1 MLQSKKRPN
10 DGLNLKP
17 WHSLLVGI
25 ALLFSTQANAQKI
38 GTYHLSN
45 STYHGGDYLRQYT
58 RGVPDNLPIGPN
70 VVNYKNDIM
79 WMNGYK
85 GTYFATRG
93 DNGTDGSIAGLSTWT
108 APTTA
113 DLIKYTVGIGWS
125 NVSSSTSPL
134 FLGRF
139 FCIGSNTF
147 ILTGVGTSGICK
159 YSSTLAVSASNPSVQ
174 TVINAGVT
182 GLTATSF
189 NYAQFYDGTYIYFHR
204 GAPYEDM
211 FKYDPVTNTASPV
224 TTLLTTGNAA
234 SSSAKMGNAIYY
246 KTQTG
251 PLYKYD
257 LTTQTHTK
265 IQATTDL
272 IVRRS
277 IDTDG
282 QYLYALP
289 SNGTNT
295 VYDYN
300 FATNTW
306 NETVNAVSIY
316 SNQRLVWNGLSTS
329 PTVTASAISAT
340 CTGTSTNSNAKLVLN
355 SFANVTK
362 VGYSIGSTYT
372 GPAFASATTLTAAP
386 FTVASTL
393 PNPTVNQPYTIR
405 VFASATS
412 YIDNTVIISPINCIT
427 ADLSLTVATA
437 TQTGNK
443 GETLTYTF
451 TATNSGPNAVTDAI
465 ANINIPSN
473 ATLLNANPSQG
484 TYSESTKQWN
494 IGAIANGGSKTLTI
508 SVKVN

>member
-1 MLQSKKRPN
+1 MIQSKKRPN

-17 WHSLLVGI
+17 WYSLLVGI
-25 ALLFSTQANAQKI
+25 ALLFSIQANAQKI
-38 GTYHLSN
+38 GMYFSSS
-45 STYHGGDYLRQYT
+45 STYYGGDLLRVYT
-58 RGVPDNLPIGPN
+58 RSVPDALPIGPN
-70 VVNYKNDIM
+70 TTDSRYDIM

-85 GTYFATRG
+85 GTYFATRAL
-93 DNGTDGSIAGLSTWT
+93 NGTGTGAWT
-108 APTTA
+108 SPTTA
-113 DLIKYTVGIGWS
+113 DLLKYTVGTGWS
-125 NVSSSTSPL
+125 NVSLSSSPL

-139 FCIGSNTF
+139 FCVGSNTF
-147 ILTGVGTSGICK
+147 ILTGVGTSGIYK
-159 YSSTLAVSASNPSVQ
+159 YISTLAVSASNPSVQ
-174 TVINAGVT
+174 TVTNAGVT

-189 NYAQFYDGTYIYFHR
+189 NDAQFYDGTHIYFYR
-204 GAPYEDM
+204 GSPYQDM

-224 TTLLTTGNAA
+224 TTLLTAA
-234 SSSAKMGNAIYY
+234 TSSAKIGNAIYY
-246 KTQTG
+246 KTNTG

-257 LTTQTHTK
+257 LVTQTHTK
-265 IQATTDL
+265 IQANTDVITRRD
-272 IVRRS
+272 IV
-277 IDTDG
+277 TDG

-289 SNGTNT
+289 SNNLYTL
-295 VYDYN
+295 YDYN

-306 NETVNAVSIY
+306 NETVNTLSIPL
-316 SNQRLVWNGLSTS
+316 SQQLVWNGLSTS

-412 YIDNTVIISPINCIT
+412 YTDNTVIVSPINCT
-427 ADLSLTVATA
+427 SADLSLTVATA

-484 TYSESTKQWN
+484 TYTESTKQWN